1 MIYISSIYEFAF
13 IKVKNLTELRPNDG
27 SYMTDLKN
35 ISNAEL
41 ISRIEKL
48 VRTERKI
55 THLVLT
61 HIIEIEERKIFAE
74 LGYDSMYSYLTQG
87 LGYSEGSAY
96 RRLRSAQVLK
106 KAPEIT
112 VKLEDGS
119 LNLSQL
125 AQVQK
130 CIRESQNAGK
140 LVSQKE
146 TLVILEKL
154 ENKNSYETE
163 KVLAVEFDR
172 PVQTHES
179 IKPQQ
184 DDSVRLQITLT
195 QEQFKELEQAKSL
208 LSHICHE
215 GNWADVIATL
225 AKNYND
231 RKLKGRTNTPH
242 LLTSESHD
250 AIQRGHSRMVSPS
263 SKQEQPLTSENNQSN
278 ETRQTSTQRFAA
290 TPVKKSR
297 KYISVHIK
305 RDLLK
310 KANNCC
316 EYINPKTNQRCN
328 SKYKL
333 QSDHIQPWSK
343 GGSNNPD
350 NLRVLCQTH
359 NLNR

>member
-1 MIYISSIYEFAF
+1 
-13 IKVKNLTELRPNDG
+13 
-27 SYMTDLKN
+27 MTDLKN

-41 ISRIEKL
+41 ISRFEKL

-74 LGYDSMYSYLTQG
+74 LGYDSMYSYLTQE

-106 KAPEIT
+106 KNPEIT

-130 CIRESQNAGK
+130 CIKESQNSGK
-140 LVSQKE
+140 LVSPQA

-154 ENKNSYETE
+154 EHKNSYETE

-172 PVQTHES
+172 PVQNHES

-184 DDSVRLQITLT
+184 DDSVRIQITLT

-215 GNWADVIATL
+215 GNWADVI
-225 AKNYND
+225 
-231 RKLKGRTNTPH
+231 
-242 LLTSESHD
+242 S
-250 AIQRGHSRMVSPS
+250 
-263 SKQEQPLTSENNQSN
+263 
-278 ETRQTSTQRFAA
+278 
-290 TPVKKSR
+290 
-297 KYISVHIK
+297 
-305 RDLLK
+305 
-310 KANNCC
+310 
-316 EYINPKTNQRCN
+316 
-328 SKYKL
+328 
-333 QSDHIQPWSK
+333 
-343 GGSNNPD
+343 
-350 NLRVLCQTH
+350 
-359 NLNR
+359 

>member
-1 MIYISSIYEFAF
+1 
-13 IKVKNLTELRPNDG
+13 
-27 SYMTDLKN
+27 MTDLKN

-41 ISRIEKL
+41 ISRFEKL

-74 LGYDSMYSYLTQG
+74 LGYDSMYSYLTQE

-106 KAPEIT
+106 KNPEIT

-130 CIRESQNAGK
+130 CIKESQNSGK
-140 LVSQKE
+140 LVSPQA

-154 ENKNSYETE
+154 EHKNSYETE

-172 PVQTHES
+172 PVQNHES

-184 DDSVRLQITLT
+184 DDSVRIQITLT

-215 GNWADVIATL
+215 GNWADVISTL

-231 RKLKGRTNTPH
+231 RKLVGRIKKETP
-242 LLTSESHD
+242 E
-250 AIQRGHSRMVSPS
+250 A
-263 SKQEQPLTSENNQSN
+263 
-278 ETRQTSTQRFAA
+278 STQRFAA
-290 TPVKKSR
+290 TATKKSR

-305 RDLLK
+305 RELMS
-310 KANNCC
+310 KADNCC
-316 EYINPKTNQRCN
+316 EYVNPKTKQRCN

-333 QSDHIQPWSK
+333 QKDHIQPFSQ
-343 GGSNNPD
+343 GGSD
-350 NLRVLCQTH
+350 ELKNLRVLCQTH
-359 NLNR
+359 NNYRNVSSSNHY